1 MRNFSRLFIIIIISC
16 SIFFKFFVL
25 YLSVSISQSLGERKI
40 EEKNEKTTQQ
50 R

>member
-1 MRNFSRLFIIIIISC
+1 MRNFSRLFIIIISC

-40 EEKNEKTTQQ
+40 EKNEKTTQQ